1 MRISDWSSDV
11 CSSDLQS
18 GLVSKGFKRNKS
30 ALADLTYPPLNVLKP
45 VCRDIWIVDG
55 PLIGFGALGIRL
67 PFPTRM
73 TIVRLAGGLF
83 IHSPTVLSPTLRAA
97 IDDLGTPQW
106 IIGPNP
112 IHHLNRQTVV

>member
-30 ALADLTYPPLNVLKP
+30 ALADLTYPPLNVLKQ

-55 PLIGFGALGIRL
+55 PLIGFGALGISL

-73 TIVRLAGGLF
+73 TIVRPEGGLF
-83 IHSPTVLSPTLRAA
+83 LHSPTVLRPMPCAA
-97 IDDLGTPQW
+97 ISEPGTPQW
-106 IIGPNP
+106 SIRPQDG
-112 IHHLNRQTVV
+112 RGAGGGK